1 MNHEGKKKGSEQ
13 DLGISEDDNEV
24 KETQDLFSHI
34 KNKTNSLSSD
44 NDLFKTKKLNLE
56 KNEKTYNITTDND
69 FIAVKKLM
77 GNLHKEDK
85 TYNIN
90 TDDDFVASNKQ
101 QLKARDEIYTNLLKD
116 FYGIYVERQEQKEI
130 HKWDFYSFTMKGS
143 AWVIGVLL
151 IVMFSLS
158 IKIDKSNVGALIPPL
173 IVSIVSLISTLI
185 AIPTIISKYLFN
197 PNEDKEVVNMIA
209 SIQEK
214 DLQNRGNYK

>member
-13 DLGISEDDNEV
+13 DLGISEDD
-24 KETQDLFSHI
+24 
-34 KNKTNSLSSD
+34 TNSLSSD

-173 IVSIVSLISTLI
+173 VVSIVSLISTLI